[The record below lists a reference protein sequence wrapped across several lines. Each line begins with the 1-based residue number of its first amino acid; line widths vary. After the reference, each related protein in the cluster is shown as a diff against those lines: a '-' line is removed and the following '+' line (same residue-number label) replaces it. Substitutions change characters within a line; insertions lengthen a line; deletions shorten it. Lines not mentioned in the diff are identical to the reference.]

1 MALLSSITM
10 WRFVIYI
17 EKEYQEIF
25 WGILFVF
32 SIISIFSFWKR
43 KEVGFIWDSFLEG
56 KHKKK
61 K

>member
-43 KEVGFIWDSFLEG
+43 KEVGFIWDSFLER